1 MAEPLKHFF
10 NEQLVRSI
18 ADDLHRAYPP
28 LRERRFVAACLIGLD
43 ELALIARGWWIAE
56 MMHEVLPQP
65 FAAAAEI
72 LIASLGPESQR
83 TDTFGMAPF
92 RYLPHVLYVQKYGIE
107 DFEAAMR
114 AQYELT
120 KRFSAESS
128 IRPFLVRYPQ
138 ATHARLKQWA
148 SDENVH
154 VRRLVSEGTRPRLPW
169 APRLRAFQE
178 DPRPVIALLELL
190 KDDAERYVQ
199 RSVANNLNDIANDHP
214 ELAVEVCRRWLV
226 DASPTR
232 RWIVRHALR
241 SLVKKGHRAAL
252 DLLGVGGKPRVD
264 LSGVR
269 LAPASARIGGEVRF
283 SFEVVSTGRKSQ
295 ELLVDYAVHFV
306 KANGTTR
313 AKVFKLRKIALPPSG
328 RVELG
333 SAISL
338 KDMTTRK
345 HYPGRHRIE
354 ALINGVPYPLG
365 AFELRPSAQP
375 VRRSAR

>member
-10 NEQLVRSI
+10 NEPLVRSI
-18 ADDLHRAYPP
+18 AEDLHRVHPP
-28 LRERRFVAACLIGLD
+28 LHKGRFVAACIGGLD
-43 ELALIARGWWIAE
+43 ELALIARGWRIAE
-56 MMHEVLPQP
+56 VMRDFLPRP
-65 FAAAAEI
+65 FAAAADI
-72 LIASLGPESQR
+72 LIASLGPESPR

-92 RYLPHVLYVQKYGIE
+92 RYLPHVLYVQKYGID
-107 DFEAAMR
+107 DFEPAMR

-128 IRPFLVRYPQ
+128 IRPFLERHPV
-138 ATHARLKQWA
+138 ATYERLKQWA
-148 SDENVH
+148 RDENAH

-190 KDDAERYVQ
+190 KNDAERYVQ
-199 RSVANNLNDIANDHP
+199 RSVANNLNDIAKDHP
-214 ELAVEVCRRWLV
+214 ELAVEVSRRWLV
-226 DASPTR
+226 DASPSR

-241 SLVKKGHRAAL
+241 SLVKKGHRGAL
-252 DLLGVGGKPRVD
+252 DVMGVGGKPRVD
-264 LSGVR
+264 ISGIR
-269 LAPASARIGGEVRF
+269 LAPATTRIGGEVRF
-283 SFEVVSTGRKSQ
+283 SFEIVSTGRKTQ
-295 ELLVDYAVHFV
+295 ELLVDFAVHYV
-306 KANGTTR
+306 KANGTAR
-313 AKVFKLRKIALPPSG
+313 PKVFKLRKLALPPSG

-338 KDMTTRK
+338 KDITTRK

-365 AFELRPSAQP
+365 TFELRPSAQP